1 MLKEAPVRV
10 KGSLFMRL
18 TVASLL
24 LLSRSMGYA
33 ESATDPSAP
42 FLQCAHDLC
51 DETYAQVNTP
61 KQAEAKKSVE
71 QSAAK
76 EFEASIRPLLD
87 AWLAESEALLKKE
100 VAVSADS
107 IMDLLKA
114 PLTPNETV
122 INNLVWALS
131 HEKLRALLDLAKPKA
146 SGNLV
151 VDRAKAARV
160 LDQLSPSE
168 QAFLIS
174 YAEAIANTS
183 EYAEVLFLSKNSY
196 GTFITLKYPYQSRQA
211 ATQADGQRY
220 LDMQNFL
227 MSVDPK
233 LNFLTSITKQ
243 VFADLSQGKEVVF
256 NADTQWRFARAR
268 LNLALYSGV
277 LSPGPLR
284 ELFLK
289 RPVPFEL
296 GQIQA
301 KHKKVL
307 AQVKSLVLND
317 DQMQIRKRG
326 VLAACLKSY
335 TSSRV
340 AALSETELN
349 EARSKIGLIKAASE
363 QVANTMVGSEKADL
377 VKAVVEATQF
387 LLPVSA
393 AHLAGE
399 YATAIQAMRRSD
411 AQDAALIE
419 TPQWITRYGLDFP
432 DTISDGFVFYSIKN
446 LCANLQPSGF
456 SDNALTSLGRISLS
470 WPTIRYPGIGAGV
483 IAHEIGHVISAAVA
497 NAPFSSFQQVR
508 QCTVMRHLTP
518 SNPVFANNTNYVEED
533 WADTFAARVVQ
544 RLSGST
550 SATGKNYACLF
561 MTKSG
566 GAFGPANEPLR
577 LDDGAEADQHS
588 SSLFRAMQLRVE
600 VGTLPQSCEALA
612 KSQGYRYFNRCG
624 K

>member
-1 MLKEAPVRV
+1 
-10 KGSLFMRL
+10 
-18 TVASLL
+18 LL
-24 LLSRSMGYA
+24 LLSRSIGHA
-33 ESATDPSAP
+33 EAVADPSAP

-61 KQAEAKKSVE
+61 KRAGAKKNIE

-100 VAVSADS
+100 ATVNADV
-107 IMDLLKA
+107 IADLLKA

-131 HEKLRALLDLAKPKA
+131 HEKLQSLLELAKQET
-146 SGNLV
+146 SRNLV
-151 VDRAKAARV
+151 IDRAKAAKV
-160 LDQLSPSE
+160 LDRLGPSE

-174 YAEAIANTS
+174 YVEAIANTP
-183 EYAEVLFLSKNSY
+183 EYAEALFLSKNSY
-196 GTFITLKYPYQSRQA
+196 GTLITLKYPFQSRQA
-211 ATQADGQRY
+211 ATQAEGQHY
-220 LDMQNFL
+220 LNMQNFL

-277 LSPGPLR
+277 LSAGPSR

-307 AQVKSLVLND
+307 AQVKSIVLND
-317 DQMQIRKRG
+317 DEMQIRKRK

-340 AALSETELN
+340 AALSEAELN
-349 EARSKIGLIKAASE
+349 EARLKIRLIKVASK
-363 QVANTMVGSEKADL
+363 QVANTMVGSEKAGL
-377 VKAVVEATQF
+377 VKDAVEATQF

-393 AHLAGE
+393 EHLAGE
-399 YATAIQAMRRSD
+399 YAAAIQAMRRSD

-419 TPQWITRYGLDFP
+419 TPQWISRYGLDSP
-432 DTISDGFVFYSIKN
+432 DTISDDFVFYSIRN

-456 SDNALTSLGRISLS
+456 SDNALTSLGKISLS
-470 WPTIRYPGIGAGV
+470 WPTIRYPEIGAAV

-497 NAPFSSFQQVR
+497 NAPTSSFQQAR

-518 SNPVFANNTNYVEED
+518 SNPVFAENTDYVEED
-533 WADTFAARVVQ
+533 WADTFAAHVVQ
-544 RLSGST
+544 QLNDST
-550 SATGKNYACLF
+550 PATGKNFACLF

-566 GAFGPANEPLR
+566 GAFGAANEPLR
-577 LDDGAEADQHS
+577 LDNGAEADRHS
-588 SSLFRAMQLRVE
+588 SNLFRAMQLRVE
-600 VGTLPQSCEALA
+600 VASLPQSCEALA
-612 KSQGYRYFNRCG
+612 KSQGYHHFNRCG